1 LANAW
6 TAQGSWK
13 RLFVAR
19 KRRFPLQ
26 GLTGFY
32 QARIAEPAGAS
43 AVCDAVRHCQ
53 IFVGGAASQFAI
65 SLTRERT
72 MGLFDRLFGSTT
84 TPAHQFFAKF
94 KRKSQAP
101 TDPDLFKIAKDRKG
115 HISRKA
121 VLAEYNRLVLEKYV
135 HDKA

>member
-1 LANAW
+1 LANPW
-6 TAQGSWK
+6 TAYGSWK

-19 KRRFPLQ
+19 KRRFHRQ
-26 GLTGFY
+26 GETAFIK
-32 QARIAEPAGAS
+32 R
-43 AVCDAVRHCQ
+43 
-53 IFVGGAASQFAI
+53 ASQNLSERVRCATPYVIARFASSEQRPNSQ

-72 MGLFDRLFGSTT
+72 MGLFDRLFGTT
-84 TPAHQFFAKF
+84 APAHKFFAKF
-94 KRKSQAP
+94 KRNSQAP

-121 VLAEYNRLVLEKYV
+121 VLAEYNRLILEKYA